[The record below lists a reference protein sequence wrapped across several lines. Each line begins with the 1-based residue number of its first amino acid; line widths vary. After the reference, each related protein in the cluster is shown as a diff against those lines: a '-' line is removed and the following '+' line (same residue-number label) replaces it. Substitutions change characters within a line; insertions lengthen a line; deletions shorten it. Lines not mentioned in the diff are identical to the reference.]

1 MQTYSY
7 TQPTIYADAS
17 VRTEF
22 MRRTY
27 THLAGAVLAFLL
39 LVTLLLQWSGAQA
52 LVRTMTGGMSWLV
65 VLAAFM
71 GVSWLADKWA
81 HSEASPQ
88 MQYLG
93 LGLYVVAQA
102 VLFLPLL
109 YLAARVSSPQVIPTA
124 GLITALVFGGLTMI
138 AFTTRKDF
146 SFLGGILT
154 LGGFVALGVIVASML
169 FGFSLGVVFAGL
181 MIAYA
186 AGAILY
192 NTSNVMH
199 HYRPDQH
206 VAASLAL
213 FASVAL
219 LFWYVVQF
227 VMALSADE

>member
-1 MQTYSY
+1 
-7 TQPTIYADAS
+7 
-17 VRTEF
+17 
-22 MRRTY
+22 
-27 THLAGAVLAFLL
+27 
-39 LVTLLLQWSGAQA
+39 
-52 LVRTMTGGMSWLV
+52 
-65 VLAAFM
+65 
-71 GVSWLADKWA
+71 
-81 HSEASPQ
+81 

-154 LGGFVALGVIVASML
+154 LGGFVALGVVVASML
-169 FGFSLGVVFAGL
+169 FGFSLGVVFADL

-192 NTSNVMH
+192 NTSNIMH

-206 VAASLAL
+206 VAAVAGAL
-213 FASVAL
+213 CLGNAL
-219 LFWYVVQF
+219 VLVRGAVRHG
-227 VMALSADE
+227 ALC